1 MIYKKLTSYSQQKRI
16 LGVFHNIVIELSKY
30 NYMNK
35 SILFIFFT
43 FAMTNLNA
51 QDWLTDFTI
60 AKAESAKTGNDI
72 VLVFSGSDWCVPCIK
87 FDKQIWET
95 VEFKK
100 YAADHFVMLRADFPK
115 RKKNALSKEQQEHN
129 NKLAETYNKQGMFPL
144 IVILDKTGKA
154 KGKTGFKNVSSNE
167 YIKHLESFK

>member
-1 MIYKKLTSYSQQKRI
+1 MIYKKLTSDSQQKRI

-30 NYMNK
+30 NYMSK
-35 SILFIFFT
+35 SILFLIFS
-43 FAMTNLNA
+43 FAMINLQA
-51 QDWLTDFTI
+51 QDWLTDFDT
-60 AKAESAKTGNDI
+60 AKTKSIKTGNDI

-87 FDKQIWET
+87 LDKQIWET
-95 VEFKK
+95 AEFKK

-129 NKLAETYNKQGMFPL
+129 NQLAETYNKQGMFPL
-144 IVILDKTGKA
+144 IVILDKTGKT
-154 KGKTGFKNVSSNE
+154 KGETGFKNVSPIE